1 MADHR
6 PTINNRSLTAR
17 AGESHLTTMGVI
29 VLAETMR
36 TRLRQRE
43 TLFGAWTTTSDV
55 VVVGAVAAAGFDY
68 VVIDLQHGT
77 ASESSLPGLCAAI
90 RLAGAVAIARTR
102 SPSFADVGRALDL
115 GAQGVIV
122 PNVDDDVHAAAVVR
136 AVRYPPAG
144 ARSQGRV
151 HADDSEPLCFV
162 MVESRSAMEALPA
175 TVQLA
180 GIDGIY
186 VGPADL
192 SRSLGCSPTYGDAV
206 FAATVS
212 QIVDTCAKIGV
223 PVGVH
228 DPIGTE
234 VDRNVAAGCQLIN
247 TLSDLPALTRLA
259 LAARRGRA
267 APSD

>member
-1 MADHR
+1 
-6 PTINNRSLTAR
+6 
-17 AGESHLTTMGVI
+17 MGAI

-36 TRLRQRE
+36 ARLRQHE
-43 TLFGAWTTTSDV
+43 TLYGAWTTTSDV

-68 VVIDLQHGT
+68 VVTDLQHGT
-77 ASESSLPGLCAAI
+77 ASESYLPGLCAAI

-102 SPSFADVGRALDL
+102 SASFADVGRALDL

-122 PNVDDDVHAAAVVR
+122 PNVDDDVEAAAVVR

-151 HADDSEPLCFV
+151 HSDDSEPLCFV
-162 MVESRSAMEALPA
+162 MVESRSALEALPA
-175 TVQLA
+175 TLRLA
-180 GIDGIY
+180 GIDGVY

-192 SRSLGCSPTYGDAV
+192 SCSLGCSPRYDDAM
-206 FAATVS
+206 FAAAIS
-212 QIVDTCAKIGV
+212 QIVDTCAKAGV

-228 DPIGTE
+228 DPNGSE

-259 LAARRGRA
+259 VAARRGRP
-267 APSD
+267 APAD